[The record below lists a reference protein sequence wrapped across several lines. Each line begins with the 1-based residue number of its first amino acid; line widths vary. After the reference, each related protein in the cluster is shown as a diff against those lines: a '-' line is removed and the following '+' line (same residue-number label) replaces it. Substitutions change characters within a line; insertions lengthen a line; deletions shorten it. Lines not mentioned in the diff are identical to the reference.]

1 MLPAGAR
8 VGFRPCSYDPKVFSP
23 RIRAVLP
30 AEYLSKTGVDA
41 RVVPATGV
49 PSTGEGRFDCVV
61 FQKAYAK
68 SDLELAES
76 LKAQG
81 ARLLFDLCDNHFWN
95 PTDDPAVAERVTRL
109 ERMIDLVDAVTVS
122 SAEIAKLIPS
132 KPTYQTDDALELL
145 PFTALAERLG
155 RAIRPLRRRRHN
167 SRVRLIWHGQ
177 SGTEHLASG
186 LAPVRSLLPELER
199 LHATIP
205 LSLTIMSNSAKAFR
219 KHIAGAA
226 FPTRFVK
233 WRSQTFTTLF
243 AQHDICILPIEHNA
257 FTVCKTNNRA
267 MTSLLLGVPV
277 IADEIPSYRE
287 FKDWMFFGDWPNH
300 ITQYARGPRLA
311 THHIQGAQQHIAA
324 TYTEQRVVDQ
334 WRRAIDGVFAGRPVH
349 DPGSA

>member
-1 MLPAGAR
+1 MLPEGAR

-30 AEYLSKTGVDA
+30 AKYLANAGVDA
-41 RVVPATGV
+41 HVVPE
-49 PSTGEGRFDCVV
+49 SGEGRFDCVV

-68 SDLELAES
+68 ADLQLAET

-95 PTDDPAVAERVTRL
+95 PTNDPEVAERVARL
-109 ERMIDLVDAVTVS
+109 ERMIELVDAVTVS
-122 SAEIAKLIPS
+122 STEIAKLITT

-145 PFTALAERLG
+145 PFTKTAEWLGQTVRRL
-155 RAIRPLRRRRHN
+155 RHRRRNH
-167 SRVRLIWHGQ
+167 RVRLVWHGQ
-177 SGTEHLASG
+177 SGTEHIGSG
-186 LAPVRSLLPELER
+186 LTPVGKLIPELER
-199 LHATIP
+199 LHAAIP
-205 LSLTIMSNSAKAFR
+205 LSLTILSNSAKAYR
-219 KHIAGAA
+219 NHIAPAR

-233 WRSQTFTTLF
+233 WRAPTFTTLF

-287 FKDWMFFGDWPNH
+287 FKDWMFFGDWTNH
-300 ITQYARGPRLA
+300 ITQYAKGPRLA
-311 THHIQGAQQHIAA
+311 THHVQEAQRHIAA

-334 WRRAIDGVFAGRPVH
+334 WRRAIDAVFASRPAH
-349 DPGSA
+349 DPGRA